1 MIGSAKA
8 QEGTLVGKIKSTG
21 TLGGSI
27 KSNGVLVASLSMPV
41 GYDDYVGSYD
51 IIPKIESQVMP
62 TADKRLTKDITVQA
76 IPYFEVSNIEGGKT
90 VTIG

>member
-41 GYDDYVGSYD
+41 GYDDYVGEYD
-51 IIPKIESQVMP
+51 ITPKIESQVMRKLMLQNRRNSFQQ
-62 TADKRLTKDITVQA
+62 TFVKELQFLV
-76 IPYFEVSNIEGGKT
+76 
-90 VTIG
+90 